1 MLPSPPEQER
11 QKSPREKSD
20 TRQRGSLPPSAYTQR
35 FTKQE
40 TDRPMKNQAQL
51 FLVPNCLANLIPRFL
66 PPHAST
72 HLLLPQQPF
81 RLDPSCCVLLD
92 GRHEK
97 NRKWA
102 KGDPPP
108 HPAPGRRKRAAWVST
123 CGMKLGVGDRKRC
136 FRTLFSR
143 KFGFFP
149 FRLTFFY
156 STARFIFSCSKSKK
170 WS

>member
-51 FLVPNCLANLIPRFL
+51 LLVPNCLANLIPCFL
-66 PPHAST
+66 PPCFHSSSPSPTTLST
-72 HLLLPQQPF
+72 RSLLL
-81 RLDPSCCVLLD
+81 CAV
-92 GRHEK
+92 GRSPREK
-97 NRKWA
+97 QEMGYR
-102 KGDPPP
+102 GSPPP

-136 FRTLFSR
+136 FRILFSR
-143 KFGFFP
+143 KFGFFQ
-149 FRLTFFY
+149 
-156 STARFIFSCSKSKK
+156 I
-170 WS
+170 